1 MECWAW
7 RRDIRKRRS
16 MARLL
21 RASSSMSVRIF
32 HSLQKTQIP
41 SRRVGDH
48 LIELPAHGCQAEL
61 VQLLVKGAHEIP
73 FWIAE

>member
-1 MECWAW
+1 
-7 RRDIRKRRS
+7 
-16 MARLL
+16 
-21 RASSSMSVRIF
+21 MSVRIF